1 MELREYLDAYTYEV
15 AFWAAGLDN
24 PDYPIIQFGALT
36 EKVSDQL
43 RTLAIAI
50 LLVEGNTD
58 VFYHNLIRSG
68 LARER
73 FLGRCREEGFA
84 DFHLAISRSG
94 ALFDALA
101 AGELDLSRRIAY
113 LSPEEWIQ
121 DGEYEDDYCF
131 SRFFHLAL
139 LGDAGR
145 AGMASLLERFE
156 RALDGD
162 PSSRLDLCR
171 ALAARDQSAFD
182 SAFEAYIAEHDEHLE
197 EDSGRMEDTHVAAER
212 QIFVEGLAALRL
224 AEHLGLNTQSEY
236 KYCPALARLPMV
248 APFPGT

>member
-1 MELREYLDAYTYEV
+1 MELGEYLDTYTYEV
-15 AFWAAGLDN
+15 AFWVSGVQN
-24 PDYPIIQFGALT
+24 PNYPMDQFGHLT
-36 EKVSDQL
+36 ETVSDQL

-50 LLVEGNTD
+50 LLVEANTD
-58 VFYHNLIRSG
+58 LFYHNLIRSG

-73 FLGRCREEGFA
+73 FLQRCRQEGFA

-101 AGELDLSRRIAY
+101 AGEFDLTRRIAA
-113 LSPEEWIQ
+113 LSPEEWFQ
-121 DGEYEDDYCF
+121 NGEYEDDYCF

-139 LGDAGR
+139 IEDPGQAR
-145 AGMASLLERFE
+145 MASLLERFE
-156 RALDGD
+156 KALDGD
-162 PSSRLDLCR
+162 LSSHLDLCR

-182 SAFEAYIAEHDEHLE
+182 STFEAYIAEHNEHLE

-224 AEHLGLNTQSEY
+224 AEHLGLHTQPEY

-248 APFPGT
+248 APFPGK